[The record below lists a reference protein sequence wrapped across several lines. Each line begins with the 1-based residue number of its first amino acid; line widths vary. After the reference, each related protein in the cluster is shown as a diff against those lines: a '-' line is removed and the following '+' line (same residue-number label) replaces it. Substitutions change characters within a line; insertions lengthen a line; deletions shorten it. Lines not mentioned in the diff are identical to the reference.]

1 MKKWTEMLAVGALCA
16 AAACGVCEEAPKPEQ
31 KDEQRLELV
40 SAERLTS
47 WANVC
52 ICYDKETGVMY
63 MITRQ
68 GGAVVMV
75 DADGKPMIYQPEE

>member
-1 MKKWTEMLAVGALCA
+1 MKKLTWGLAVGALCA

-40 SAERLTS
+40 STERLAS

-52 ICYDKETGVMY
+52 ICYDKKTGVMY
-63 MITRQ
+63 MVTRQ
-68 GGAVVMV
+68 SGTIVMV
-75 DADGKPMIYQPEE
+75 DADGKPLIYQSEE